1 MQISSL
7 SLEKWVRFGNA
18 GSPFDNADVQSP
30 QSLFACV
37 IGEQSGM
44 PTWEEKLAD
53 TLDPQLADEIDK
65 FATEIALRKQGK
77 LDEKIFAETRLRRGC
92 YGQRYD
98 NGHRHDGLRSQELH
112 YPADLTK
119 GPDTLWDAPGMQRI
133 KIPFGGMNPDQM
145 DVLADLAEEYADGV
159 LHVTTR
165 QDIQYHFI
173 HIDDTPAIMRRLGAV
188 GITTREA
195 CGNSVRNVTACPL
208 AGVCK
213 TETFDVIP
221 YARATAKFMLGH
233 PDAQNFGRKFKIA
246 FSGCREEACG
256 LVNMHDMGAIAAT
269 RVEDGKVRRGF
280 ELYVGGGLGAVPH
293 DAKLFDAFLPEE
305 ELLPFTQAISR
316 VFARLGEKKQRDRA
330 RIKFLIAKLGIE
342 EFKTLVVEERKVLAH
357 DPRWTEYLG
366 DVEAYS
372 EKPLKPPTFLNGQ
385 KRPEGFDGWYSTNVY
400 RQKQE
405 GYVVASVTLPL
416 GDLSSWQMRDLA
428 TVARRFSGD
437 SVRTTVEQNIVL
449 RWVSETDL
457 PDLYRE
463 LSRIGLGAPG
473 AGTIVDVTACPGTDT
488 CKLGIS
494 SSRGLA
500 GELRTRLAAKSFNLD
515 DAVKDLRIKISGC
528 FNSCGQHHIS
538 DLGFFGT
545 TLTVGNRK
553 VPHFQV
559 VLGGKW
565 QDNGGAYGLALV
577 RVPSKRIPEVI
588 DRITD
593 RYVRERAPAENFQD
607 FVKRTGK
614 KELRGMLEDLTKIP
628 PYEVDPSFYS
638 DWGDPR
644 EYTIGDMGTGECAG
658 EVVSAAQFDLASAD
672 RLVFEAQLHLDS
684 GDYMNA
690 DRLAYRALLQ
700 AALSLVR
707 AEWPEAPDEPDT
719 ITREFRTRF
728 FDTNIWGDRYAGSK
742 FAQYLFARHAAPP
755 NVNTHD
761 QAHRLVEEAQLFV
774 ESVYRGH
781 DILTERGRK

>member
-1 MQISSL
+1 
-7 SLEKWVRFGNA
+7 
-18 GSPFDNADVQSP
+18 
-30 QSLFACV
+30 
-37 IGEQSGM
+37 M

-53 TLDPQLADEIDK
+53 SLDPQLADEIDK

-98 NGHRHDGLRSQELH
+98 NGHRHDGIRSQELR

-195 CGNSVRNVTACPL
+195 CGNSIRNVTACPL

-221 YARATAKFMLGH
+221 YAKATANFMLGH

-269 RVEDGKVRRGF
+269 RMENGKIRRGF

-293 DAKLFDAFLPEE
+293 DAKLFDEFLPEE
-305 ELLPFTQAISR
+305 DLLPFTQAISR

-342 EFKTLVVEERKVLAH
+342 EFRKLVIEERQTLTL
-357 DPRWTEYLG
+357 DPRWTDYLS
-366 DVEAYS
+366 DVESYG

-385 KRPEGFDGWYSTNVY
+385 KRPDGFDAWYSTNVY

-416 GDLSSWQMRDLA
+416 GDLSSWQMRELA
-428 TVARRFSGD
+428 DVARKFSGD
-437 SVRTTVEQNIVL
+437 SIRTTVEQNIVL

-463 LSRIGLGAPG
+463 LARIGLGAPG
-473 AGTIVDVTACPGTDT
+473 AGTIVDITACPGTDT

-500 GELRTRLAAKSFNLD
+500 GELRTRLAAKAFSLD
-515 DAVKDLRIKISGC
+515 DAVKNLRIKISGC

-545 TLTVGNRK
+545 TLTVGGRK

-565 QDNGGAYGLALV
+565 QENGGAYGLALV
-577 RVPSKRIPEVI
+577 RIPSKRIPEVV

-593 RYVRERAPAENFQD
+593 RYVRERMATENFQD
-607 FVKRTGK
+607 FVKRIGK
-614 KELRGMLEDLTKIP
+614 KDLRAMLEDLTKIP
-628 PYEVDPSFYS
+628 PYEVDPSYYS

-684 GDYMNA
+684 GDYTNA
-690 DRLAYRALLQ
+690 DRLAYSALLQ

-728 FDTNIWGDRYAGSK
+728 FETNIWGDRYAGSK
-742 FAQYLFARHAAPP
+742 FAQYLFARHTAPP
-755 NVNTHD
+755 NANTRD
-761 QAHRLVEEAQLFV
+761 QAHRLVEESQLFV
-774 ESVYRGH
+774 EAVYRGH
-781 DILTERGRK
+781 DILAERSRK